1 MDEKT
6 EIEFKPVP
14 TKKASEAIF
23 TEIQKAITSG
33 KLKPG
38 DRLPSERKLMQQF
51 QRSRPTVREAL
62 RMLERQGLIEIIP
75 GSQAKVL
82 RPSLSTIEQPLEN
95 LLSMGTVKVEEL
107 VEYRQLNE
115 VAIIRWACARRTME
129 DVADMRE
136 CLNTEQKAMDDS
148 GAFMR
153 YDVQFHSLI
162 ARASCNQIAAAV
174 EKAMHQVIIRAL
186 YTSYMKKSVEERRF
200 MYEQILQNHRGL
212 LQKIE
217 EQDADSAEKLMVEH
231 MSSFTR
237 ELILAGKQN
246 Q

>member
-148 GAFMR
+148 GAF
-153 YDVQFHSLI
+153 Y
-162 ARASCNQIAAAV
+162 
-174 EKAMHQVIIRAL
+174 AL
-186 YTSYMKKSVEERRF
+186 
-200 MYEQILQNHRGL
+200 
-212 LQKIE
+212 
-217 EQDADSAEKLMVEH
+217 
-231 MSSFTR
+231 
-237 ELILAGKQN
+237 
-246 Q
+246 

>member
-1 MDEKT
+1 
-6 EIEFKPVP
+6 
-14 TKKASEAIF
+14 
-23 TEIQKAITSG
+23 
-33 KLKPG
+33 
-38 DRLPSERKLMQQF
+38 
-51 QRSRPTVREAL
+51 
-62 RMLERQGLIEIIP
+62 
-75 GSQAKVL
+75 
-82 RPSLSTIEQPLEN
+82 
-95 LLSMGTVKVEEL
+95 
-107 VEYRQLNE
+107 
-115 VAIIRWACARRTME
+115 
-129 DVADMRE
+129 
-136 CLNTEQKAMDDS
+136 MDDS